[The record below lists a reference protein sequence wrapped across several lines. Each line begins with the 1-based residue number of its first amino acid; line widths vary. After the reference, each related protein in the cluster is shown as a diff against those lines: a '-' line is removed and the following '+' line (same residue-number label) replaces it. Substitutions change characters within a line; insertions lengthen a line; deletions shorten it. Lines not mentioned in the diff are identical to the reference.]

1 MLLEVILQKLLFY
14 IDVIV
19 LLFIFVLGILVVHE
33 PAPMELRKNW
43 RVEGRPKAKTVV
55 CAQP

>member
-19 LLFIFVLGILVVHE
+19 LLFIFVLRILVVHK
-33 PAPMELRKNW
+33 PAPMELRTNW
-43 RVEGRPKAKTVV
+43 RVEGQPKAKTVV